1 MESDEKGSRVGF
13 RMRKQLL
20 KPIETKKACKKN
32 EGKEMEMVTREE
44 EPLSPAARLFHE
56 PSFNLYIIAIM
67 GCKTQICPQV
77 VKANLVHTLLKH
89 PRFYSLQVLY

>member
-1 MESDEKGSRVGF
+1 MESDEKGGRVGL

-32 EGKEMEMVTREE
+32 EGKEMEMVIREE

-56 PSFNLYIIAIM
+56 PSFNVYIIAIM